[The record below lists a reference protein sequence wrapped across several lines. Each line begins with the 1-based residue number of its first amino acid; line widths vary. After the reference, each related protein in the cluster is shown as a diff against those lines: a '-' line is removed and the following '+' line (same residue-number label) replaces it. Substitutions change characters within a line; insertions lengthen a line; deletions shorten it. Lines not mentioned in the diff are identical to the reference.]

1 MALDA
6 ALLLPC
12 PLCRELPDDSPLSDV
27 TRWALF
33 GVEQARAS
41 GGGSLP
47 APTSAGAGSLT
58 ATATGSLVAASVT
71 GAGVAALLAVGTGA
85 PSAEGATSE
94 AAGVLRCTGD
104 GALSTPSA
112 TCAASGT
119 AYAPSV
125 GDAVCVLGSVTSA
138 AVGRCFVGAP
148 TGTVATLTLGTS
160 SATASLADSL
170 GTAALASSVAA
181 ADLAASLATLT
192 VAASVATAETAVS
205 YTIVAGDTLP
215 ALTATLKVNGT
226 VVNLTGATVALRW
239 SCGGTRGDLAGSV
252 TDATGGV
259 CAFDLSSL
267 PSGSGRGE
275 IVVTFADDETR
286 TFPSAEAFPIVVR
299 AAI

>member
-1 MALDA
+1 VS
-6 ALLLPC
+6 LLLALQR
-12 PLCRELPDDSPLSDV
+12 PLAAAV
-27 TRWALF
+27 
-33 GVEQARAS
+33 
-41 GGGSLP
+41 
-47 APTSAGAGSLT
+47 
-58 ATATGSLVAASVT
+58 VAASLASASATVTRPLSAQVT
-71 GAGVAALLAVGTGA
+71 GAASVLGAAQVTRQASAGVAGQ
-85 PSAEGATSE
+85 
-94 AAGVLRCTGD
+94 
-104 GALSTPSA
+104 
-112 TCAASGT
+112 SGT
-119 AYAPSV
+119 AASL
-125 GDAVCVLGSVTSA
+125 AVSRALAATVAARSEASA
-138 AVGRCFVGAP
+138 AAALRVPLAGNVGAASSLAASLRAGAHAP

-160 SATASLADSL
+160 SATTTLADSL

-275 IVVTFADDETR
+275 IVVTFADDEQR